1 MLDEITRIR
10 TEVKFAVDDLQA
22 EHLAEELGTFL
33 APVRQSWITTL
44 YLDRPDRGLSMAV
57 RSSPTI
63 NVKIRLRDY
72 ADPES
77 LWLEIKR
84 RAGRSSEKVRVRLP
98 RRALRPFLGG
108 RDVSAALLEARDSRR
123 TAEEV
128 LEAWREIRRFLPGAA
143 VPVGAVCF
151 FRRSL
156 ESGDPRVRATID
168 RDISYH
174 RISTVEGGE
183 PLGLPLAREEG
194 GTLEVKYGT
203 FQPAWLPGVA
213 RRLAPAASS
222 KFLSLLR
229 HVDQF

>member
-22 EHLAEELGTFL
+22 EHLAEELGAFL
-33 APVRQSWITTL
+33 TPVRQSWITTL

-63 NVKIRLRDY
+63 NVKVRLRDY
-72 ADPES
+72 ADPAS
-77 LWLEIKR
+77 LWLELKR
-84 RAGRSSEKVRVRLP
+84 RAGRSSEKVRARLP
-98 RRALRPFLGG
+98 RRALGPFLGG
-108 RDVSAALLEARDSRR
+108 RDVSAALLEARDPRR
-123 TAEEV
+123 SAGEI
-128 LEAWREIRRFLPGAA
+128 LEAWREIRRLIPGAA

-156 ESGDPRVRATID
+156 ESGDPRVRVTID

-174 RISTVEGGE
+174 RITAVEGNE
-183 PLGLPLAREEG
+183 PLGLPIAREQG
-194 GTLEVKYGT
+194 GTMEVKYGT
-203 FQPAWLPGVA
+203 LSPAWLSGVA
-213 RRLAPAASS
+213 RRLAPAPSS